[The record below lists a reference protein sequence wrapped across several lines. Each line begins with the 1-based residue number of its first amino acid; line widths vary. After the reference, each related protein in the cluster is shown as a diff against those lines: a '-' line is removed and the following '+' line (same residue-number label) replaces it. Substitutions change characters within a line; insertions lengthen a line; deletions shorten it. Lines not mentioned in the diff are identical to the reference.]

1 MGLILF
7 KFCDYMLSLPKSIY
21 FCLKMFPLRTAL
33 RLPVIV
39 SRYVWLEELRG
50 RVELPEHPRV
60 AGIRIGFGRVG
71 IFDYTRSRTILQL
84 SGGTVSFRGGASL
97 GQGTRISMGPHGHLI
112 FGDGV
117 CITAESSI
125 ICYDR
130 IEIGDD
136 SLISWECQLMD
147 TDFHSIRQSDA
158 QEGSTGSVLLNPDAP
173 IYIGRHCWICSRCMV
188 LKGSTMKD
196 DCVLGGGSTLC
207 SVPHDTHSLLVG
219 APAKPVRG
227 NISWSSDAPRDDTFR
242 SSNQLGGFN
251 T

>member
-1 MGLILF
+1 
-7 KFCDYMLSLPKSIY
+7 
-21 FCLKMFPLRTAL
+21 
-33 RLPVIV
+33 
-39 SRYVWLEELRG
+39 
-50 RVELPEHPRV
+50 
-60 AGIRIGFGRVG
+60 
-71 IFDYTRSRTILQL
+71 
-84 SGGTVSFRGGASL
+84 
-97 GQGTRISMGPHGHLI
+97 MGPHGHLI

-188 LKGSTMKD
+188 LKGSTMED
-196 DCVLGGGSTLC
+196 DCVLGGGQYALLC
-207 SVPHDTHSLLVG
+207 
-219 APAKPVRG
+219 AA
-227 NISWSSDAPRDDTFR
+227 
-242 SSNQLGGFN
+242 
-251 T
+251 

>member
-1 MGLILF
+1 MNFHTLY
-7 KFCDYMLSLPKSIY
+7 KYSDYLLSLPKSIY

-188 LKGSTMKD
+188 LKGSTMED
-196 DCVLGGGSTLC
+196 DCVLGGGAVRFALC
-207 SVPHDTHSLLVG
+207 RMIHIRCWWVRLRSLCAGTSAGRQMRLAMIHSG
-219 APAKPVRG
+219 RAI
-227 NISWSSDAPRDDTFR
+227 N
-242 SSNQLGGFN
+242 
-251 T
+251 